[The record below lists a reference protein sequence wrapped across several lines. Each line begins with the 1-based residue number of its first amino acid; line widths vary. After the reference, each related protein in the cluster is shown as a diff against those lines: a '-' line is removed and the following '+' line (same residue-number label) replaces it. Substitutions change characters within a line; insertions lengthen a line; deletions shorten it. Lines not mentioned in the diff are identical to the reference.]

1 MKRFV
6 QKLLL
11 ALAVVI
17 TTLGALFST
26 AYPLSL
32 PTAHG
37 AVVYESEEVRDNAR
51 QVAVL
56 VNRERQAEGL
66 PLLRYSD
73 VLSEAANKRAKEIQ
87 TYFSHTRPKGTSC
100 FTAVTEIGIRY
111 RYIGENI
118 AYGQRTPEE
127 VMNGWMN
134 SSGHR
139 ANILSPN
146 VEYMGIGVTKKNGV
160 YYWTQFFAASD
171 VLESAA
177 PVVTAP
183 AQTPR
188 TTAAATAAASA
199 TRTTA
204 VTARTTAS
212 ASAAA
217 TASSVTTTTAA
228 AASGGRLADLQAQIL
243 QNACGKMHVSEWI
256 ALLKQTAQYVQI
268 ALPRPQ

>member
-32 PTAHG
+32 TTAHG

-87 TYFSHTRPKGTSC
+87 TYFSHTRPNGTSC

-139 ANILSPN
+139 ANILNSS
-146 VEYMGIGVTKKNGV
+146 VTEMGVGIYSGGSYGV
-160 YYWTQFFAASD
+160 YWTQLF
-171 VLESAA
+171 
-177 PVVTAP
+177 
-183 AQTPR
+183 R
-188 TTAAATAAASA
+188 
-199 TRTTA
+199 
-204 VTARTTAS
+204 
-212 ASAAA
+212 
-217 TASSVTTTTAA
+217 
-228 AASGGRLADLQAQIL
+228 G
-243 QNACGKMHVSEWI
+243 
-256 ALLKQTAQYVQI
+256 
-268 ALPRPQ
+268 